1 MCVKKLGNKS
11 LFNMV
16 TTISHNKHET
26 ILIKFRMQKD
36 KTTAE
41 NAVCDDS
48 WWVNFVRNDTACTK
62 EACFLFGKCVQV
74 TEKKVGL

>member
-11 LFNMV
+11 LFIMV
-16 TTISHNKHET
+16 MTISHNKHET
-26 ILIKFRMQKD
+26 ILIKFRKQKD

-48 WWVNFVRNDTACTK
+48 W
-62 EACFLFGKCVQV
+62 
-74 TEKKVGL
+74 